1 MLTGT
6 DRDVYGTYMHGIFDD
21 ADITATILSALAS
34 RKGISLDLSR
44 QKDEYLFRDS
54 GYDRIADALRE
65 GMNMELLHM
74 LLGI

>member
-21 ADITATILSALAS
+21 ADITGTILSALAA